1 MYGGVFRFYG
11 FFGAPGKV
19 AKRFLKF
26 CKVFLG
32 PLVRWQKYF
41 KTFFGMPGY
50 LPDMGFLILRI
61 FLVHVGAMHPHTL
74 IFLIQY
80 DTVFGQLQEKEK
92 GVLRILAVLM
102 WPPQAPCLPG
112 SQRVGSHKSDQ
123 STHSSMQV
131 LWPKVKHPINPQ
143 CG

>member
-1 MYGGVFRFYG
+1 M
-11 FFGAPGKV
+11 
-19 AKRFLKF
+19 KF
-26 CKVFLG
+26 CMVFLG

-102 WPPQAPCLPG
+102 WPLRPPVYQDARG
-112 SQRVGSHKSDQ
+112 WAATKATRVLTVVCRYSG
-123 STHSSMQV
+123 
-131 LWPKVKHPINPQ
+131 LR
-143 CG
+143 